1 MLNYN
6 PIKVTKYDSFPVLRQ
21 AVEVEDDVTSYVP
34 VPTWITFQ
42 DDKWIVIDKTG
53 VHEQYIIQDK
63 FLDLYRSDFDKMFE
77 ELVELYPF
85 KVGSPGRGDRILRAK
100 DPNAVSNKKAKIKY
114 KRLVDGR
121 PHVHKYI
128 IKCLQIQLQHEKGNL
143 GYMQNLETW
152 INNHTWEK
160 YEDININTNT
170 DDGRITRKL

>member
-1 MLNYN
+1 M
-6 PIKVTKYDSFPVLRQ
+6 
-21 AVEVEDDVTSYVP
+21 
-34 VPTWITFQ
+34 
-42 DDKWIVIDKTG
+42 
-53 VHEQYIIQDK
+53 
-63 FLDLYRSDFDKMFE
+63 
-77 ELVELYPF
+77 
-85 KVGSPGRGDRILRAK
+85 
-100 DPNAVSNKKAKIKY
+100 
-114 KRLVDGR
+114 DGR